1 MSNGKSPALPNI
13 KKLHV
18 TKASISVAGR
28 IKLCKK
34 KNQKKT
40 SILQY
45 ATVLNEIKINKTKN
59 WK

>member
-1 MSNGKSPALPNI
+1 MSNGKSPAFPNI
-13 KKLHV
+13 KKI
-18 TKASISVAGR
+18 AC
-28 IKLCKK
+28 CKSLNFCSWKDKIVQK

-40 SILQY
+40 PILQY